1 MAKMRS
7 KIGRMRD
14 RVTIQIDTA
23 AAGDFAPNYSGTLA
37 EKVAAEV
44 SCGKGISGDESYQ
57 GAQLEARTDYVVP
70 VRHIAGLDA
79 SHRIK
84 VVGGLHDGAL
94 LEITGVIPVT
104 RGTKPART
112 MCHCVEVL

>member
-1 MAKMRS
+1 MAKVRS

-14 RVTIQIDTA
+14 RVTIQSDTA

-44 SCGKGISGDESYQ
+44 SCVKGGAGESYQ
-57 GAQLEARTDYVVP
+57 GAQLEARTDYVVT
-70 VRHIAGLDA
+70 VRHIAGLDS
-79 SHRIK
+79 SHRIN

-94 LEITGVIPVT
+94 LEITAVIPVT

-112 MCHCVEVL
+112 ICHCVEVL